1 MIPNNLNKCSINRQ
15 PSDLEVDKI
24 WENINLNIERGIIS
38 KFASIFFKTICQRNE
53 SKVAY
58 TDTFI
63 ISQLLNV
70 PFPIGERIFN
80 VIKPKG
86 DEENCIYQS
95 QFINLL
101 EVVYC
106 GSIKEKASLFFRIID
121 FDDDSIIH
129 ISDMQIFF
137 MHLEYKNYQRREEEF
152 QNVVLDF
159 FEGDKIMTFD
169 TYNDKITSNSD
180 VVLLFFYLLFE
191 KGVISEN
198 VLNYFRDNV
207 VNNQIESDFFL
218 KMKSINALNYPSLD
232 TKSAWRKKQKLR
244 RMITRDS
251 NCDSAEEKDR
261 FCFLKDSRIGG
272 GASNSPCFTKTQ
284 TTRKYSPT
292 KRLYDL
298 LGGKHGQI
306 TLSVSDESF
315 YRTTKATQDLVDDN
329 EAADYIDDLETLVSF
344 ENDIKTYFN
353 EFNYGSIEKLMFP
366 NNPNKRLLPSIYTK
380 PSRRSLSDLDES
392 SASINNKY
400 SFEMKKSLNLKTL
413 DIENAQLK
421 YRAIEFDLVLFQK
434 GIKTKLLVI
443 GNFLFVYYLK
453 ENQSTVTEKL
463 RKIILLKNSF
473 ITVGSKGIAEEKTPF
488 SFMLTIYFLEKKFVF
503 CFFSE
508 SKRRKFIKVFD
519 SINILNP
526 TRDFFKDYTQ
536 KEILGQ
542 GHFGKIH
549 IVEHKATHKT
559 YVAKTINKTNSSLRE
574 IEWEV
579 YISGFLCSFKH
590 PNIVS
595 FEDIYYTHDTVYIV
609 MEYVPNGSLDKH
621 LFLLPKNES
630 TKLVLQIVSAINFLH
645 SKSIMHRDIK
655 LENIAIN
662 LQDKTVKLL
671 DFGLSKVNFPTE
683 KSYDCCG
690 TVSYSAP
697 EIFENKP
704 YDLTVDIWSYGVILH
719 LFQFNRYPIESKTF
733 VKDIIKGELFFF
745 FMKMEEKG
753 KKYWDENVIK
763 KLISRTLV
771 KEPFKRISGSEIEK
785 MLRKEIRE

>member
-1 MIPNNLNKCSINRQ
+1 MISNNPSKGRLNHRASE
-15 PSDLEVDKI
+15 LEVDKI
-24 WENINLNIERGIIS
+24 WENINLNIERSIVS

-86 DEENCIYQS
+86 EEVNYIYQS

-129 ISDMQIFF
+129 ISDMQMFF

-152 QNVVLDF
+152 QNVVRDF
-159 FEGDKIMTFD
+159 FEGEHTMTFD
-169 TYNDKITSNSD
+169 IYSDKITSNSD

-207 VNNQIESDFFL
+207 VNNQIESNFFL
-218 KMKSINALNYPSLD
+218 KMKSINAFDYPSLD

-272 GASNSPCFTKTQ
+272 GISNSPGFTKTQ

-298 LGGKHGQI
+298 LGGKNGQI

-315 YRTTKATQDLVDDN
+315 YRTTKATHDLVDDN

-344 ENDIKTYFN
+344 ENDIKTYFT
-353 EFNYGSIEKLMFP
+353 EFNCGSIEKLMFP
-366 NNPNKRLLPSIYTK
+366 IQRMLPNIEPKPTK
-380 PSRRSLSDLDES
+380 KSLSEYDES

-400 SFEMKKSLNLKTL
+400 SFEMKKSLNLKAL
-413 DIENAQLK
+413 DSESAESK

-473 ITVGSKGIAEEKTPF
+473 ITIGSKGIAEEKTPF
-488 SFMLTIYFLEKKFVF
+488 SFMLTIYFLEKKFIF

-508 SKRRKFIKVFD
+508 SKRKKFIKLFD

-536 KEILGQ
+536 KETLGQ

-549 IVEHKATHKT
+549 IVENKKTHKT

-595 FEDIYYTHDTVYIV
+595 FEDIYYTHDTVYII
-609 MEYVPNGSLDKH
+609 MEYIPNGSLDKH

-662 LQDKTVKLL
+662 LQEKTVKLL

-719 LFQFNRYPIESKTF
+719 VFQFNRYPIESKTF

-753 KKYWDENVIK
+753 KKYWDENVIR
-763 KLISRTLV
+763 KLIFRTLV
-771 KEPFKRISGSEIEK
+771 KEPCKRISGSEIEK
-785 MLRKEIRE
+785 ILRKEIRE

>member
-95 QFINLL
+95 QFINLI

-129 ISDMQIFF
+129 ISDMQMFF

-207 VNNQIESDFFL
+207 VNNQIESDFFV
-218 KMKSINALNYPSLD
+218 KMKSINTINYPSLD

>member
-1 MIPNNLNKCSINRQ
+1 M
-15 PSDLEVDKI
+15 
-24 WENINLNIERGIIS
+24 
-38 KFASIFFKTICQRNE
+38 
-53 SKVAY
+53 
-58 TDTFI
+58 
-63 ISQLLNV
+63 LNV

-207 VNNQIESDFFL
+207 VNNQIESDFFV
-218 KMKSINALNYPSLD
+218 KMKSINTINYPSLD